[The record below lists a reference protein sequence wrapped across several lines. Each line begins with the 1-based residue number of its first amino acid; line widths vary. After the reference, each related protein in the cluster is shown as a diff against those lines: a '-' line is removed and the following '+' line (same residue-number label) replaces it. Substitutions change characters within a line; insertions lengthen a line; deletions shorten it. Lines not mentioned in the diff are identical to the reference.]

1 MEQRF
6 PFLHAL
12 QDFSLEKGKSRSFLI
27 FLALSFIFWLITKFS
42 NQYTEVLPLEVS
54 FIKHPV
60 GVVPTS
66 DTTSEIQL
74 TLTASGFQLFFYKL
88 LGTELILDSKKG
100 VFNDGIATMPL
111 ELGFQEIPDQLFGSI
126 TINSIFPNTVNF
138 KYTQLSNKR
147 LAVVLQKSLDL
158 SAGFGIAEPLR
169 FTPDSI
175 DVTGASTVLDTL
187 KGVYL
192 NTKQKSKINKSFTD
206 IFELINPLKNQLKF
220 SESTVTL
227 NAVIDRFSETSLK
240 VPIRLINVP
249 DSIALKLFPA
259 DVEVVFSAS
268 LSRIKTIDLND
279 FVISSD
285 FNTLKKEDL
294 KINLQLLQAPD
305 LLQNI
310 RWNPKEVEYLIRK

>member
-100 VFNDGIATMPL
+100 VFNDGIATLPL
-111 ELGFQEIPDQLFGSI
+111 EFSFQEIQDQLFGSI

>member
-54 FIKHPV
+54 FNEHPV

-66 DTTSEIQL
+66 ETTSEIQL

-88 LGTELILDSKKG
+88 LRTELILDSKKG
-100 VFNDGIATMPL
+100 VFNDGLATLPL
-111 ELGFQEIPDQLFGSI
+111 ELSFQEIQDQLFGSI

-138 KYTQLSNKR
+138 EYTQLSNKR
-147 LAVVLQKSLDL
+147 LAVGLQKGLDL
-158 SAGFGIAEPLR
+158 SVGFGIAEPLR

-206 IFELINPLKNQLKF
+206 QFELINPLINQLKF
-220 SESTVTL
+220 SESTITL
-227 NAVIDRFSETSLK
+227 YAVVDRFSETSLK

-268 LSRIKTIDLND
+268 LSRIKTIDVND

-285 FNTLKKEDL
+285 FNALKKEDL
-294 KINLQLLQAPD
+294 KMNLQLIQSPD